1 MKKKIN
7 TYVNEDNITLV
18 ESLLEVT
25 LFAIDGLTM
34 QQLCKMFNNTEQTI
48 RKRIKMVNK
57 NYKIIKIDDTHKPYK
72 YYVDID
78 TLSKFESK

>member
-1 MKKKIN
+1 
-7 TYVNEDNITLV
+7 
-18 ESLLEVT
+18 
-25 LFAIDGLTM
+25 M

-78 TLSKFESK
+78 TLSRLENK

>member
-1 MKKKIN
+1 M
-7 TYVNEDNITLV
+7 LV
-18 ESLLEVT
+18 RSNF
-25 LFAIDGLTM
+25 FAIDGLTM

-78 TLSKFESK
+78 TLSRLENK